1 MGVKMDKTQRLRRV
15 NTNKAINSWFSEHYL
30 DNPERLR
37 QNKTWQ
43 ALRKGMTIMGHY
55 KAKDRG
61 KHDARYLTH
70 ATGGQIN
77 G

>member
-1 MGVKMDKTQRLRRV
+1 MDKTQRLSAL
-15 NTNKAINSWFSEHYL
+15 NTHKAINTWFSEHIN
-30 DNPERLR
+30 DGPESLR

-61 KHDARYLTH
+61 KHDVRYLTQT
-70 ATGGQIN
+70 TGGEESTYE